1 MTGLFYGQ
9 VLAARNKLF
18 MHNVRRY
25 ADIIASLEGVMWLSL
40 AWSISLSVHIGSTE
54 PTLASLLVIAALVFF
69 SWAHRPLRY
78 LLRRYHIR
86 KRRTD
91 MWIHTLALPLL
102 LAMFFHIML
111 NALLGSA
118 WLPPKILLFNILAT
132 AGWTTYVMTL
142 FIKFV
147 IHGFKAKA
155 K

>member
-1 MTGLFYGQ
+1 MQ
-9 VLAARNKLF
+9 
-18 MHNVRRY
+18 NVRRY
-25 ADIIASLEGVMWLSL
+25 ADIIASLEGLIWLSL

-54 PTLASLLVIAALVFF
+54 PTLASLLVIGALAVFC
-69 SWAHRPLRY
+69 WAHKPLRY

-102 LAMFFHIML
+102 LAMFIHIML
-111 NALLGSA
+111 EAMLGST
-118 WLPPKILLFNILAT
+118 WLPPKILVFNILAT

-142 FIKFV
+142 LIKIV
-147 IHGFKAKA
+147 IHRIKTAK

>member
-1 MTGLFYGQ
+1 MQ
-9 VLAARNKLF
+9 
-18 MHNVRRY
+18 NVRRY
-25 ADIIASLEGVMWLSL
+25 ADIIASLEGLMWLSL

-54 PTLASLLVIAALVFF
+54 PSLASLLVIGALVVFC
-69 SWAHRPLRY
+69 WAHRPLRY
-78 LLRRYHIR
+78 LLARYHIR

-91 MWIHTLALPLL
+91 MWIHILALPLL

-111 NALLGSA
+111 EALLGSA
-118 WLPPKILLFNILAT
+118 WLPPKMLLFNILAT

-147 IHGFKAKA
+147 IHGFKAKT

>member
-1 MTGLFYGQ
+1 MQ
-9 VLAARNKLF
+9 
-18 MHNVRRY
+18 NVRRY
-25 ADIIASLEGVMWLSL
+25 ADIIASLEGLLWLGL
-40 AWSISLSVHIGSTE
+40 AWSISLSVYIGSTE
-54 PTLASLLVIAALVFF
+54 PTLASLLVIGALVVF

-111 NALLGSA
+111 EALLGTA
-118 WLPPKILLFNILAT
+118 WLPPKILMFNILAS

-142 FIKFV
+142 FIKFI
-147 IHGFKAKA
+147 IHGLKTSTK
-155 K
+155 

>member
-1 MTGLFYGQ
+1 MQ
-9 VLAARNKLF
+9 
-18 MHNVRRY
+18 NVRRY
-25 ADIIASLEGVMWLSL
+25 ADIIASLEGLMWLSL

-54 PTLASLLVIAALVFF
+54 PILASLFVIGALVVF

-78 LLRRYHIR
+78 LLGRYHIR

-91 MWIHTLALPLL
+91 MWMHILALPLL

-111 NALLGSA
+111 EALLGSA
-118 WLPPKILLFNILAT
+118 WLPPKILIYTILAS

-147 IHGFKAKA
+147 IHGLKAKS

>member
-1 MTGLFYGQ
+1 MQ
-9 VLAARNKLF
+9 
-18 MHNVRRY
+18 NVRRY
-25 ADIIASLEGVMWLSL
+25 ADVIASLEGVLWLSL

-54 PTLASLLVIAALVFF
+54 PTLASLLVIGAFVVF

-78 LLRRYHIR
+78 MLRRYHIR

-91 MWIHTLALPLL
+91 MWIHILALPLL

-111 NALLGSA
+111 EALLGSA
-118 WLPPKILLFNILAT
+118 WLPPKMLLFNILAS
-132 AGWTTYVMTL
+132 AGWATYVMTL

-147 IHGFKAKA
+147 IHGLKAKT

>member
-1 MTGLFYGQ
+1 MQ
-9 VLAARNKLF
+9 
-18 MHNVRRY
+18 NVRRY

-54 PTLASLLVIAALVFF
+54 PTLASLLAIGALVFF

-111 NALLGSA
+111 DALLGSA
-118 WLPPKILLFNILAT
+118 WLPPKMLLFNILAT